1 MLFSFYYSPLGT
13 TFHPIYI
20 YNIIQSIY
28 NDTVLPQHYCYY
40 IKHFLQPVSLCHAS
54 MIDHEE
60 VDLEV
65 VCAGS
70 GDGVVF
76 CSYELNHLHTAAL
89 TLLGGWHGA
98 LQHNNIN

>member
-1 MLFSFYYSPLGT
+1 
-13 TFHPIYI
+13 
-20 YNIIQSIY
+20 
-28 NDTVLPQHYCYY
+28 
-40 IKHFLQPVSLCHAS
+40 

-60 VDLEV
+60 VDLEI

-98 LQHNNIN
+98 LQHNNIKYQFWQ